1 MKGAYILSIMVVAQ
15 ETDSICNGS
24 YHENTLRLG
33 ECILFSVVGQG
44 LNLQWN
50 FSGLNAAKITTS
62 LREKGE
68 KTFTRLTSKEIGTID
83 VEIVLVEL
91 SYASGISLH
100 SQIDVIVY
108 WETSVWKI

>member
-24 YHENTLRLG
+24 YRENTLRLG
-33 ECILFSVVGQG
+33 ECILFSVMGQG

-50 FSGLNAAKITTS
+50 FSGPNATKITTS

-108 WETSVWKI
+108 WEMSVWKI